1 MLLAYRSPECIGN
14 NCKCQY
20 KQYPY
25 EAQIPLQVNGR
36 YPTLTFEKD
45 EDVQKVID
53 DLVEEVKDINKKKGK
68 DFNIAE
74 AIFGQLP
81 FFACTRFLYSDSAQ
95 QDINRYSY
103 CDAFNVPAYKGHYG
117 SHPKKWIDKSFF
129 MRNIINRQQEKD
141 GEKQGISK

>member
-25 EAQIPLQVNGR
+25 KAQIPLQVDGR

-53 DLVEEVKDINKKKGK
+53 GLVEEVKDINEKKGK

-81 FFACTRFLYSDSAQ
+81 FLL
-95 QDINRYSY
+95 
-103 CDAFNVPAYKGHYG
+103 V
-117 SHPKKWIDKSFF
+117 
-129 MRNIINRQQEKD
+129 KD
-141 GEKQGISK
+141 FIF

>member
-81 FFACTRFLYSDSAQ
+81 
-95 QDINRYSY
+95 
-103 CDAFNVPAYKGHYG
+103 
-117 SHPKKWIDKSFF
+117 
-129 MRNIINRQQEKD
+129 
-141 GEKQGISK
+141 